1 MHNSGT
7 LTPEK
12 AVSSLDPAGTKE
24 EHIHVFVDN
33 SNIAE
38 PYRSQHEKDMGKP
51 AQKIFPQKLAKVV
64 EGGRLVDDRWVVG
77 SGSNSPLQHQWKS
90 AGYSV
95 KWDPRYGSEHNVDEA
110 LQAQIWK
117 ALSKRFDTAT
127 SVHTLVLLT
136 GDGNQNGGAS
146 SFPDC
151 IEAAMTNG
159 WRVEVWCWRRK
170 SSKVYER
177 FARDSSRTGFGDGS
191 SSGGVSRATR
201 GLKAGTACG
210 SGGRVGSGKGAV
222 STVGSLS
229 GDTENTLC
237 VVCWDNPRTVLLM
250 PCKHLQLCE
259 ICAVGCTQCP
269 SCRAKVTDIMNIYT

>member
-1 MHNSGT
+1 
-7 LTPEK
+7 
-12 AVSSLDPAGTKE
+12 
-24 EHIHVFVDN
+24 
-33 SNIAE
+33 
-38 PYRSQHEKDMGKP
+38 
-51 AQKIFPQKLAKVV
+51 VV

-177 FARDSSRTGFGDGS
+177 FAREYSSNFVLSYLDERSAAFLLCESSSRTGFGDGS

-210 SGGRVGSGKGAV
+210 SGRRVGSGKGAV

-269 SCRAKVTDIMNIYT
+269 SCRANVTDIMNIYT